1 MKHLLTFAAV
11 ALAQPAI
18 AQETRS
24 FTDGTG
30 AEVELPVSPQSI
42 VSLHDTSLTVALLE
56 LGITPSGSHG
66 RTNAD
71 GSPYIRSS
79 LTATGVDFDNSG
91 IAFMGNLPADIERVA
106 AEQPD
111 LILTTTWQTAEPET
125 LRQIAPTYV
134 FDIATT
140 DDFDIYAQLAEITG
154 KNEELNALKAR
165 YDAQIGLIKD
175 EIDTGNVK
183 VSVIQ
188 GYDGQLHVWNTYGTL
203 GKVLRDAG
211 FTFPD
216 AVNAI
221 EGNERQIFSAEE
233 FPQFDADFIFVTYR
247 ADRGET
253 AEDARAALDAVL
265 PSWCDALHACRENQ
279 VIYLPR
285 SLASTATYDAAGDIA
300 YVVLSH
306 IGGRD
311 FVSMK
316 GAE

>member
-1 MKHLLTFAAV
+1 MKHLLTIATI
-11 ALAQPAI
+11 ALAQPVI
-18 AQETRS
+18 AQGTRG

-30 AEVELPVSPQSI
+30 AEVELPASPQRI

-56 LGITPSGSHG
+56 LGITPVGSHG
-66 RTNAD
+66 RTTAD
-71 GSPYIRSS
+71 GAPYIRSS
-79 LTATGVDFDNSG
+79 LTATGVDFDSSD

-111 LILTTTWQTAEPET
+111 LILTTTWQTAEPEM

-140 DDFDIYAQLAEITG
+140 DDFDVYAQLADITG
-154 KNEELNALKAR
+154 RTEQLKALKAR
-165 YDAQIGLIKD
+165 YDAQIELIRN
-175 EIDTGNVK
+175 EVDTGNIK

-216 AVNAI
+216 TVNAI
-221 EGNERQIFSAEE
+221 EGNERQIFSAEA

-253 AEDARAALDAVL
+253 AEDARTALDEVL

-300 YVVLSH
+300 YMVLSH

-311 FVSMK
+311 FVSLEK
-316 GAE
+316 GE